1 VTILSRCQR
10 FDLRRVEPEVL
21 AANLATIAEAE
32 GARIEPEALALIAR
46 AAEGSVRDAQSLLDQ
61 AMVQADTGRIV
72 DAAIVREM
80 LGLADRA
87 QTIALFEAA
96 VRGDAAAAIEI
107 FRGLYAVGADPATVM
122 LDLLEHAHGAMVAK
136 TVGVDA
142 LTLPKDQAARLAAL
156 GATVPPATLSR
167 MWQMLLKAVEEV
179 RRAPDPAA
187 AVDMALIRL
196 AYAADLPGPEEAL
209 RALREGAFA
218 TAAGSP
224 VPSGS
229 QRGGGGAASALQAR
243 AHAPPQAAASGLVQ
257 PRSFDDLV
265 RLAEAR
271 RDVNL
276 KLDLER
282 YVRPISFRTGAV
294 VFEAATGAPANL
306 SQRLVTRLK
315 EWTGQP
321 WLVACE
327 HGGGAE
333 TLFERQKRA
342 AARAHEEALA
352 EPFVQAVL
360 AAFPGTE
367 ILEVRHPT
375 PTMAARDELGEDES
389 PEDDPTEE
397 D

>member
-1 VTILSRCQR
+1 
-10 FDLRRVEPEVL
+10 
-21 AANLATIAEAE
+21 
-32 GARIEPEALALIAR
+32 
-46 AAEGSVRDAQSLLDQ
+46 LLDQ
-61 AMVQADTGRIV
+61 AMVQAAEGQSV
-72 DAAIVREM
+72 SGAIVRDM

-87 QTIALFEAA
+87 QTIALFEHT
-96 VRGDAAAAIEI
+96 VRGDAATAIGA
-107 FRGLYAVGADPATVM
+107 FRNLYAVGADPATVM
-122 LDLLEHAHGAMVAK
+122 LDLLEHAHGAMVAR

-156 GATVPPATLSR
+156 GATIPAGALSR
-167 MWQMLLKAVEEV
+167 VWQMLLRALEEV

-209 RALREGAFA
+209 RALREEG
-218 TAAGSP
+218 AGSTAGP
-224 VPSGS
+224 PSQGS
-229 QRGGGGAASALQAR
+229 PRGSGGGAQAMM
-243 AHAPPQAAASGLVQ
+243 AAPHAAANPVASPAVGALAQ
-257 PRSFDDLV
+257 PKSFDDLV
-265 RLAEAR
+265 RLAETR

-294 VFEAATGAPANL
+294 VFEAAPGAPSNL
-306 SQRLVTRLK
+306 SQRLVARLK

-327 HGGGAE
+327 GGGGAE
-333 TLFERQKRA
+333 TLMERRKRA
-342 AARAHEEALA
+342 TALAQEEALA

-367 ILEVRHPT
+367 ILEIRHPAAPA
-375 PTMAARDELGEDES
+375 PTRED
-389 PEDDPTEE
+389 DDPTDE
-397 D
+397 DLSDED